1 MNNRIKI
8 VFTICSLFLVTNCN
22 QDTSNTG
29 KNEESLIVTFED
41 SLSYALGV
49 NIGKNLPDAQ
59 FNRDLLKQGLDD
71 YWNQNEP
78 RLNNADRQQI
88 LREFNVRNSAIERDA
103 MQLASEGAREL
114 SRKNKMAGQEFL
126 ENNKTKEGVRVRQR
140 SGLQYKIVEEG
151 SGKVPD
157 YDDKVTVH
165 YHGYLIDGHKFDSSY
180 DKGQPMTLEL
190 SRFVPG
196 FQEALLMMPVGS
208 RWEVYIPYNLAYG
221 EAGIRGSKLGEYVI
235 PPSSTLVFEM
245 ELLAIVE

>member
-8 VFTICSLFLVTNCN
+8 AFIICSLLLIINCN
-22 QDTSNTG
+22 QDTSNTAQ
-29 KNEESLIVTFED
+29 NEESLIVTFED
-41 SLSYALGV
+41 SLSYTIGV
-49 NIGKNLPDAQ
+49 NIGKNLPEAQ

-78 RLNNADRQQI
+78 RLDNADRQQI

-114 SRKNKMAGQEFL
+114 SRKNKIVGQEFL
-126 ENNKTKEGVRVRQR
+126 ENNKAKEGVRVRQR

-165 YHGYLIDGHKFDSSY
+165 FHAYLVGGYKFDSSY
-180 DKGQPMTLEL
+180 DKGQPLTLEV

-221 EAGIRGSKLGEYVI
+221 ETGIKGSKLGEYVV
-235 PPSSTLVFEM
+235 PPSSTLIFEM

>member
-1 MNNRIKI
+1 MNNTIKI
-8 VFTICSLFLVTNCN
+8 VFTICSLFLITNCN
-22 QDTSNTG
+22 QDTSNAAQS
-29 KNEESLIVTFED
+29 EESLIVTFED
-41 SLSYALGV
+41 SLSYALGIS
-49 NIGKNLPDAQ
+49 IGKNLPDAQ

-78 RLNNADRQQI
+78 RLDNADRQQI
-88 LREFNVRNSAIERDA
+88 LREFNVRNSQIERDA
-103 MQLASEGAREL
+103 MQLVSESAREL
-114 SRKNKMAGQEFL
+114 SRKNKILGQEFL
-126 ENNKTKEGVRVRQR
+126 ENNKAKEGVRVRQR

-165 YHGYLIDGHKFDSSY
+165 YHAYLVDGYKFDSSY
-180 DKGQPMTLEL
+180 DKGQPLTMEV

-196 FQEALLMMPVGS
+196 FQEALLIMSVGS

-221 EAGIRGSKLGEYVI
+221 EQGIKGSKLGEYVV
-235 PPSSTLVFEM
+235 PPSSTLIFEM

>member
-8 VFTICSLFLVTNCN
+8 VFTICSLLLVTNCN

-41 SLSYALGV
+41 SLSYALGI

-59 FNRDLLKQGLDD
+59 FNRDLLKQGLND

-78 RLNNADRQQI
+78 RLDNADRQQI
-88 LREFNVRNSAIERDA
+88 LREFNVRNSQIERDA
-103 MQLASEGAREL
+103 MQLVSESAREL
-114 SRKNKMAGQEFL
+114 SRKNKMVGQEFL
-126 ENNKTKEGVRVRQR
+126 ENNKAKEGVRVRQR
-140 SGLQYKIVEEG
+140 SGLQYKIIQQG

-165 YHGYLIDGHKFDSSY
+165 YHAYLVDGYKFDSSY
-180 DKGQPMTLEL
+180 DKGQPLTMEV

-196 FQEALLMMPVGS
+196 FQEALLIMSVGS

-221 EAGIRGSKLGEYVI
+221 EQGIKGSKLGEYVV
-235 PPSSTLVFEM
+235 PPSSTLIFEM